1 MSSPFRLGI
10 TGGIAC
16 GKSVVAAYLQQQYG
30 VPIVDADQLA
40 RQAVAVGTPIY
51 QAIVD
56 RYGAEICRSDG
67 TLDRPR
73 LGEIVF
79 AQPEER
85 RWLEAQI
92 HPWVIA
98 QMQQAIQKCD
108 QSLITLVIP
117 LLFEAHL
124 EGLVDHIWVVA
135 TTLGQQLAR
144 LQQRDGLSEK
154 AAAQRLA
161 SQLPLEE
168 KTRRADTVLWNTGS
182 LEELYRQVDQ
192 AFSLLGRNGKGS

>member
-1 MSSPFRLGI
+1 MSRPLRLGI

-16 GKSVVAAYLQQQYG
+16 GKSVVAAYLQQRYG
-30 VPIVDADQLA
+30 VPIVDADVLA

-56 RYGAEICRSDG
+56 RYGDKIRRSDG
-67 TLDRPR
+67 TLNRPR

-79 AQPEER
+79 AQPQER
-85 RWLEAQI
+85 QWLEAQI

-98 QMQQAIQKCD
+98 AMERAIRACD
-108 QSLITLVIP
+108 QALMALVIP

-135 TTLGQQLAR
+135 ATPEQQLAR
-144 LQQRDGLSEK
+144 LEQRDRLSGH

-168 KTRRADTVLWNTGS
+168 KIRRADMVLWNTGS

-192 AFSLLGRNGKGS
+192 AFSLLGRNGKGG

>member
-16 GKSVVAAYLQQQYG
+16 GKSAVATYLQQQYG
-30 VPIVDADQLA
+30 LPVVDADQLA
-40 RQAVAVGTPIY
+40 RQAVAIGTPIY
-51 QAIVD
+51 QAIVN
-56 RYGAEICRSDG
+56 RYGPSICRSDG
-67 TLDRPR
+67 SLDRAR

-79 AQPEER
+79 AQPQER
-85 RWLEAQI
+85 QWLEAQI

-98 QMQQAIQKCD
+98 EMAQAIDTCD
-108 QSLITLVIP
+108 QPLMALVIP
-117 LLFEAHL
+117 LLFEVHL

-135 TTLGQQLAR
+135 ATPEQQLAR
-144 LQQRDGLSEK
+144 LQRRDRLSGQ

-168 KTRRADTVLWNTGS
+168 KIRRADTVLWNTGS

-192 AFSLLGRNGKGS
+192 AFSLLARNGKGS

>member
-1 MSSPFRLGI
+1 MSRPFCLGI
-10 TGGIAC
+10 SGGIAC
-16 GKSVVAAYLQQQYG
+16 GKSVVAAYLQQRYG
-30 VPIVDADQLA
+30 VPIVDADVLA
-40 RQAVAVGTPIY
+40 RQAVAVGTRIY

-56 RYGAEICRSDG
+56 RYGGELCHRDG
-67 TLDRPR
+67 SLDRRR

-79 AQPEER
+79 AQPQER
-85 RWLEAQI
+85 QWLEAQI

-98 QMQQAIQKCD
+98 EMERAVHTCD
-108 QSLITLVIP
+108 QPLMALVIP

-124 EGLVDHIWVVA
+124 EDRVDHIWVVA
-135 TTLGQQLAR
+135 TTAEQQLAR
-144 LQQRDGLSEK
+144 LQQRDRLSGK

-168 KTRRADTVLWNTGS
+168 KIRRADTVLWNTGS

-192 AFSLLGRNGKGS
+192 AFSLLGRNGEGG

>member
-1 MSSPFRLGI
+1 MSKPLRLGI

-30 VPIVDADQLA
+30 VPIVDADVLA

-56 RYGAEICRSDG
+56 RYGGEICRSDG
-67 TLDRPR
+67 SLDRPR
-73 LGEIVF
+73 LAEIVF
-79 AQPEER
+79 AQPQER
-85 RWLEAQI
+85 QWLEAQI

-98 QMQQAIQKCD
+98 EMERAIDTCD
-108 QSLITLVIP
+108 QALMALVIP

-135 TTLGQQLAR
+135 TTPQQQLAR
-144 LQQRDGLSEK
+144 LEQRDRLSGD
-154 AAAQRLA
+154 AATQRLA

-168 KTRRADTVLWNTGS
+168 KIRRADTVLWNTGS

-192 AFSLLGRNGKGS
+192 ALSLLGRNGKGS

>member
-1 MSSPFRLGI
+1 MSKPLRLGI

-16 GKSVVAAYLQQQYG
+16 GKSVVATYLQQRYG
-30 VPIVDADQLA
+30 LPVVDADKLA

-56 RYGAEICRSDG
+56 RYGGKICRSDG

-79 AQPEER
+79 AQPQER
-85 RWLEAQI
+85 QWLEAQI

-98 QMQQAIQKCD
+98 EMERAIEMCD
-108 QSLITLVIP
+108 QPLMALVIP
-117 LLFEAHL
+117 LLFEVHL
-124 EGLVDHIWVVA
+124 ESLVDRIWVVA
-135 TTLGQQLAR
+135 TTSEQQLAR
-144 LQQRDGLSEK
+144 LQQRDRLSGH

-168 KTRRADTVLWNTGS
+168 KIRRADTVLWNTGS
-182 LEELYRQVDQ
+182 LAELYHQVDE
-192 AFSLLGRNGKGS
+192 AFSSLGRNGKGG

>member
-1 MSSPFRLGI
+1 MSRPFRLGI

-16 GKSVVAAYLQQQYG
+16 GKSMVAAYLQQQYR
-30 VPIVDADQLA
+30 VPIVDADVLA

-56 RYGAEICRSDG
+56 RYGGKICGRDG
-67 TLDRPR
+67 SLDRSR
-73 LGEIVF
+73 LGDIVF

-85 RWLEAQI
+85 QWLEAQI

-98 QMQQAIQKCD
+98 EMERAIDTCD
-108 QSLITLVIP
+108 QPLMALVIP

-135 TTLGQQLAR
+135 ATPKQQLDR
-144 LQQRDGLSEK
+144 LQQRDRLCAH

-168 KTRRADTVLWNTGS
+168 KIQRADIVLWNTGS

>member
-1 MSSPFRLGI
+1 MSRPFRLGI

-16 GKSVVAAYLQQQYG
+16 GKSVVAAYLQQQYR
-30 VPIVDADQLA
+30 VPIVDADVLA

-56 RYGAEICRSDG
+56 RYGGKICRRDG
-67 TLDRPR
+67 SLDRPR

-79 AQPEER
+79 AQLQER
-85 RWLEAQI
+85 QWLEAQI

-98 QMQQAIQKCD
+98 EMERAIDTCD
-108 QSLITLVIP
+108 QPLMALVIP

-135 TTLGQQLAR
+135 TTPKQQLDR
-144 LQQRDGLSEK
+144 LQQRDRLSAH

-168 KTRRADTVLWNTGS
+168 KIQRADIVLWNTGS

>member
-16 GKSVVAAYLQQQYG
+16 GKSVVAGYLQQQYG
-30 VPIVDADQLA
+30 VPIVDADILA
-40 RQAVAVGTPIY
+40 RQGVAVGTPIY

-56 RYGAEICRSDG
+56 RYGEGICRNDG
-67 TLDRPR
+67 TLDRSR
-73 LGEIVF
+73 LGEIIF
-79 AQPEER
+79 AQPQER
-85 RWLEAQI
+85 QWLEAQI

-98 QMQQAIQKCD
+98 EMEQAIDTCEQP
-108 QSLITLVIP
+108 LLALVIP
-117 LLFEAHL
+117 LLFEVHL

-135 TTLGQQLAR
+135 ATPEQQLAR
-144 LQQRDGLSEK
+144 LQQRDRLAGH

-168 KTRRADTVLWNTGS
+168 KIRRADTVLWNTGS
-182 LEELYRQVDQ
+182 REELYRQVDQ
-192 AFSLLGRNGKGS
+192 AFSLLARNGKGS

>member
-1 MSSPFRLGI
+1 MSRPFRLGI

-16 GKSVVAAYLQQQYG
+16 GKSVVAAYLQQRYG
-30 VPIVDADQLA
+30 LPIVDADVLA

-56 RYGAEICRSDG
+56 RYGGEICRDDG
-67 TLDRPR
+67 SLDRSR

-79 AQPEER
+79 AQPQER
-85 RWLEAQI
+85 QWLEAQI

-98 QMQQAIQKCD
+98 EMERAVDVCD
-108 QSLITLVIP
+108 QPLMALVIP

-124 EGLVDHIWVVA
+124 EDLVDHIWVIA
-135 TTLGQQLAR
+135 TTPEQQLAR
-144 LQQRDGLSEK
+144 LQQRDRLSGK

-168 KTRRADTVLWNTGS
+168 KIRRADTVLWNTGA

-192 AFSLLGRNGKGS
+192 ALCLLGRNREGG

>member
-1 MSSPFRLGI
+1 MSRPLRLGI

-30 VPIVDADQLA
+30 VPIVDADVLA

-56 RYGAEICRSDG
+56 RYGVEICRSDG
-67 TLDRPR
+67 SLDRSR

-79 AQPEER
+79 AQPQER
-85 RWLEAQI
+85 QWLEAQI

-98 QMQQAIQKCD
+98 EMERAIDSCD
-108 QSLITLVIP
+108 QPLMALVIP
-117 LLFEAHL
+117 LLFEVHL

-135 TTLGQQLAR
+135 TTPQQQLAR
-144 LQQRDGLSEK
+144 LQQRDRLSGK

-168 KTRRADTVLWNTGS
+168 KMRRADTVLWNTGS

-192 AFSLLGRNGKGS
+192 AFSLLGRNSKGG

>member
-1 MSSPFRLGI
+1 MSRPLRLGI

-30 VPIVDADQLA
+30 VPIVDADVLA

-56 RYGAEICRSDG
+56 RYGHGICRSDG

-79 AQPEER
+79 AQPQER
-85 RWLEAQI
+85 HWLEAQI

-98 QMQQAIQKCD
+98 QMQQAIQACD
-108 QSLITLVIP
+108 QPLITLVIP

-124 EGLVDHIWVVA
+124 EGLVDQIWVVA
-135 TTLGQQLAR
+135 TTPAQQLAR
-144 LQQRDGLSEK
+144 LQQRDRLSGK

-168 KTRRADTVLWNTGS
+168 KIRRADTVLWNTGS

-192 AFSLLGRNGKGS
+192 AFSLLGRNGKGG

>member
-1 MSSPFRLGI
+1 MSRLRLGI

-16 GKSVVAAYLQQQYG
+16 GKSVVAAYLQQQYR
-30 VPIVDADQLA
+30 VPIVDADVLA

-51 QAIVD
+51 QAIVK
-56 RYGAEICRSDG
+56 RYGGEICRRDG
-67 TLDRPR
+67 AIDRPR
-73 LGEIVF
+73 LGEIIF
-79 AQPEER
+79 AQPQER
-85 RWLEAQI
+85 QWLEAQI

-98 QMQQAIQKCD
+98 EMERVIDTCD
-108 QSLITLVIP
+108 QPLIVLVIP

-124 EGLVDHIWVVA
+124 EGLVDRIWVVA
-135 TTLGQQLAR
+135 TTPEQQLAR
-144 LQQRDGLSEK
+144 LQQRDRLSAD

-168 KTRRADTVLWNTGS
+168 KIRRADIVLWNTGS
-182 LEELYRQVDQ
+182 VEELYRQVDQ

>member
-1 MSSPFRLGI
+1 MSRPFRLGI

-16 GKSVVAAYLQQQYG
+16 GKSVVAAYLQQRYS

-51 QAIVD
+51 QAIID
-56 RYGAEICRSDG
+56 RYGADICGDDG
-67 TLDRPR
+67 ALDRAR

-79 AQPEER
+79 GQPQER
-85 RWLEAQI
+85 QWLEAQI

-98 QMQQAIQKCD
+98 EMEKAIDTCD
-108 QSLITLVIP
+108 QPLMALVIP

-124 EGLVDHIWVVA
+124 EALVDHIWVVA
-135 TTLGQQLAR
+135 TTIEQQLAR
-144 LQQRDGLSEK
+144 LQQRDRLSGS

-161 SQLPLEE
+161 SQLPLAE
-168 KTRRADTVLWNTGS
+168 KIRRADSVLWNTGS
-182 LEELYRQVDQ
+182 LEELYPQVDQ
-192 AFSLLGRNGKGS
+192 AFSLLGSDRKGG